1 VIRITTQKQQSH
13 TVISIDGEL
22 TTADMGEIRRIRKS
36 VKGKVVLKL
45 RGLNACAVEGIRVL
59 RDWLDAGAKL
69 RNATPFLQV
78 MLKST
83 KKCSKSVN

>member
-1 VIRITTQKQQSH
+1 MIRITTQKQQSH

-45 RGLNACAVEGIRVL
+45 RGLNACAVEGIRVF

>member
-1 VIRITTQKQQSH
+1 MIRITTQKQQSH

-83 KKCSKSVN
+83 KKCSKSVS

>member
-1 VIRITTQKQQSH
+1 MIRITTQKQQSH